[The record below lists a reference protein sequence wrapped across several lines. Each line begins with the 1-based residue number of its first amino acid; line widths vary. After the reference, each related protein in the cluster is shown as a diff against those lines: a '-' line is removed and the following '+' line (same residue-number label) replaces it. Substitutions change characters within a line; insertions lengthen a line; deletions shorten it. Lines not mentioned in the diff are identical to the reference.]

1 MDSSNSSSSESVN
14 VDNAQPEST
23 STVPSSLTPAD
34 SIRKHPIRTTFF
46 VICVLITS
54 VVVTTAV
61 RIELLNSA
69 AGGPLPLTINSYD
82 GKWYPADIVYV
93 MKSTDHKIGQI
104 RQNLFK
110 HNHPMEEVP
119 ELESFVG
126 PPYSVDEQQRLD
138 TAEKNHGLGI
148 ALYSWLRSMG
158 IAQYFLA
165 PTAFALCILG
175 YFVFL
180 RWPAR
185 LASLTLA
192 GLSGWAIYLMMVRE
206 YSVVWYS

>member
-1 MDSSNSSSSESVN
+1 M
-14 VDNAQPEST
+14 
-23 STVPSSLTPAD
+23 
-34 SIRKHPIRTTFF
+34 
-46 VICVLITS
+46 
-54 VVVTTAV
+54 
-61 RIELLNSA
+61 LNSA

-93 MKSTDHKIGQI
+93 MKSTDHNIGLI

-110 HNHPMEEVP
+110 QNHPMEEVP
-119 ELESFVG
+119 ELESFIG
-126 PPYSVDEQQRLD
+126 PPYSVDEQKRLD

-148 ALYSWLRSMG
+148 ALYSSLRSMG
-158 IAQYFLA
+158 IPQYFLA
-165 PTAFALCILG
+165 PTAFALCMLG

-192 GLSGWAIYLMMVRE
+192 GLSGWAIYLIMVRE